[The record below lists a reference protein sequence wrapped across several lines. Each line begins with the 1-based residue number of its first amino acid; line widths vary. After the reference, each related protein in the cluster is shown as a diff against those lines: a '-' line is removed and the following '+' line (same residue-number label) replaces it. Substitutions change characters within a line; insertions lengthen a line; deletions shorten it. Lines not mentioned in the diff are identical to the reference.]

1 MSIAENIKHLRKQKQ
16 MTQKNLAEKSG
27 LAEITIRQYESGK
40 YVPKMESVY
49 KLRKALDCN
58 IYEILD
64 KPAELLELNK
74 SEYEKVND
82 LLYVQKDLPDNKKKE
97 AAGKLKAESAI
108 TKKSKQETELL
119 NLFYQLNELG
129 RKKVI
134 DYSNDLVDSGKYKK

>member
-1 MSIAENIKHLRKQKQ
+1 MSIAENIKYLRKQKQ
-16 MTQKNLAEKSG
+16 MTQKNLAEESG

-64 KPAELLELNK
+64 KPAELLEIDK
-74 SEYEKVND
+74 PDYVKVND

-129 RKKVI
+129 RKKII
-134 DYSNDLVDSGKYKK
+134 DYSNDLADSGKYKK

>member
-1 MSIAENIKHLRKQKQ
+1 MSIAENIKYLRKQKQ

-27 LAEITIRQYESGK
+27 LAEITIRQYESGR
-40 YVPKMESVY
+40 YIPKMESVY

-64 KPAELLELNK
+64 KPAELLEFSK

>member
-1 MSIAENIKHLRKQKQ
+1 MSIAENIKYLRKQKQ

-64 KPAELLELNK
+64 KPAELLELSK

-97 AAGKLKAESAI
+97 ATGKLKAESAI

>member
-1 MSIAENIKHLRKQKQ
+1 MSIAENIKYLRKQKQ

-64 KPAELLELNK
+64 KPAELLELSK

-108 TKKSKQETELL
+108 TKKSKQETKLL

>member
-1 MSIAENIKHLRKQKQ
+1 MSIAENIKYLRKQKQ

-74 SEYEKVND
+74 SEYEKVNN

-97 AAGKLKAESAI
+97 AAGKLRAESAI

-129 RKKVI
+129 RKKII
-134 DYSNDLVDSGKYKK
+134 DYSKDLADSGKYKK